1 MQIIK
6 NQKIIEDPWQ
16 LLEVDED
23 FSDGDFIIPFVR
35 WKNERNALK
44 GRNGKLGI
52 SINGDDDL
60 DQLVEDLDHFA
71 VIALEFPK
79 YTNGRC
85 FSYARLLRER
95 YNYQGELRAMGNI
108 LRDQME
114 LLARCGINA
123 FVLGENENLTEA
135 LNSFNDISVK
145 YQSAADA
152 VEPLYR
158 NR

>member
-23 FSDGDFIIPFVR
+23 FPDGDFIIPFVR

-79 YTNGRC
+79 YTDGRC